1 MSNPNTGTF
10 ANAKDNTPSSNT
22 GTFANAKDNTPSSN
36 LINASSITRDQ
47 LQSYVRNAKYIKQSR
62 SSSRSY
68 PNKTLITMFYEP
80 STRTN
85 CSFQAAA
92 HRLGCKVIALTDKAS
107 SSEKGESLEDTIQTL
122 ACYGDAIVLRHPAKG
137 SAERAATISS
147 VPIINGGDG
156 NGEHPTQALLDIF
169 TIYEEI
175 LERTGRDIFSYDLS
189 VNPLTVT
196 FVGDLKNSRTI
207 HSLIRLLTLC
217 SNIRFIYVSPP
228 SLELPLDIVDHVA
241 ICSCGIFE
249 QQKITSI
256 EDAIRETDVLYMT
269 RLQRERFETMEAYY
283 AIMNNSAAYKLT
295 PALMQ
300 PGVAKEKMIV
310 MHPLPR
316 LDEIPS
322 EIDRDGRAV
331 YFKQVQNGLYMR
343 MAILDKIFSS

>member
-1 MSNPNTGTF
+1 MQIKIYDYVLVIDTKMSNPNTGT
-10 ANAKDNTPSSNT
+10 PY
-22 GTFANAKDNTPSSN
+22 NTPSSN
-36 LINASSITRDQ
+36 LINAASISREQ
-47 LQSYVRNAKYIKQSR
+47 LQNYIYSARFSKTSR

-68 PNKTLITMFYEP
+68 PHKTLITMFYEP

-92 HRLGCKVIALTDKAS
+92 HKLGCKVIALTDKES
-107 SSEKGESLEDTIQTL
+107 SSEKGESLEDTIKTL

-137 SAERAATISS
+137 SAEKAVAVST

-156 NGEHPTQALLDIF
+156 NGEHPTQALLDVF

-175 LERTGRDIFSYDLS
+175 LERTGRNILS
-189 VNPLTVT
+189 NDRNLPPLVIT

-217 SNIRFIYVSPP
+217 YNLRFIYVSPP
-228 SLELPLDIVDHVA
+228 SLEMPQDIVEYVA
-241 ICSCGIFE
+241 TNRFE
-249 QQKITSI
+249 QQKMTTI

-300 PGVAKEKMIV
+300 PGLAKEKMIV

-322 EIDRDGRAV
+322 EIDQDNRAV